1 MRLSIPKALSSRPW
15 LLVVLLFGSF
25 LAFWVYFINIAVKN
39 QPKMIPL
46 APLPGAASADG
57 NH

>member
-1 MRLSIPKALSSRPW
+1 

-25 LAFWVYFINIAVKN
+25 LAFWVYFITIAVKN

-46 APLPGAASADG
+46 APLPGAATADG
-57 NH
+57 RH